1 MNTPE
6 SVSIA
11 QMRTIVL
18 EKLSPEDLWKT
29 LISEVVFYSE
39 FKLSGVLKEKADK
52 ELANMKRNIMN
63 IANIVQK

>member
-18 EKLSPEDLWKT
+18 EKLSPEDLWKLVIDDVILLLLCLYFFFFYLSVVT
-29 LISEVVFYSE
+29 YISI
-39 FKLSGVLKEKADK
+39 
-52 ELANMKRNIMN
+52 R
-63 IANIVQK
+63 